1 MEATKMINDYDE
13 QQYLINKCELA
24 DAFEILNYM
33 NVPSG
38 EKELIAHC
46 LSLLN
51 DHLER
56 RQREFLAAGGKSIVR

>member
-33 NVPSG
+33 NGPSG
-38 EKELIAHC
+38 DKELIAHC